1 MRKSLNLFKGQ
12 KQHKNAKTPYRSLP
26 IRRVGKM
33 PKQTSKERYYKDKG
47 VDMFNEE
54 MDNVYLQVSRKKYNI
69 G

>member
-1 MRKSLNLFKGQ
+1 
-12 KQHKNAKTPYRSLP
+12 
-26 IRRVGKM
+26 M